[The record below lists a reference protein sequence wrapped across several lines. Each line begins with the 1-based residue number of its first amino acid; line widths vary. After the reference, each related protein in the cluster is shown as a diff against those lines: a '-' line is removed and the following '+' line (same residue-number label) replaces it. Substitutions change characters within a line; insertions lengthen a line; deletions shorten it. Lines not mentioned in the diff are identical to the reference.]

1 MSQALYDNIGKT
13 YTATRQPDPRIAAAI
28 LRALGDADTVVN
40 VGAGAGAY
48 EPIDRSV
55 VAVEVTSRMI
65 RQRKPGTAPAVQA
78 VAEALP
84 FRNQTFDAALAVL
97 TLHHWTDW
105 RRGIDEIKRVAKR
118 FVTFT
123 FERRRRGHLLADRSL
138 FPRNHRA

>member
-1 MSQALYDNIGKT
+1 MRRSNLRSSGGRAKEVDSLTLCALNSMSEALYDNIGKT

-55 VAVEVTSRMI
+55 IAVEVSSRMI

-97 TLHHWTDW
+97 TLHHWTDSAA
-105 RRGIDEIKRVAKR
+105 R
-118 FVTFT
+118 
-123 FERRRRGHLLADRSL
+123 
-138 FPRNHRA
+138 HR